1 MEDRAAELGKE
12 AERNTDVSNRIARL
26 EADLE
31 IMTKQIKQAKES
43 EAKARKETWNQ
54 IERAKR
60 TEEKYELELKQH
72 SSDVKQLKAAHEQL
86 AQSRSQLANVLRQ
99 LSNRTTPDLIEKLQR
114 DKELLEKRL
123 EQVQTEMDEIKEA
136 REKSTLHVMR
146 VNAESVALKII
157 LQEEVRSAKE
167 ESQQLK
173 TKLAETMTKHINELH
188 RFRNY
193 KTQFEELKIEFDKII
208 LEKEKCSAN
217 LAAVQA
223 AQIKDQE
230 IAKNKVGLEKS
241 NPKIV
246 KQKMNHPCPSST
258 KQQSVPVDA
267 NQQHPA
273 AQHVTSTLTPQ
284 QVIQRNPTNECN
296 VQNVVQNVGKP
307 NKHLQIFNFN
317 AIASDMLAELH
328 NNNGNVDQFVY
339 PCNNCKWPVETGF
352 YCGECEDFKL
362 CFRCH
367 KKDGHHH
374 KMDKFGFELDKINS
388 SSHLKDVTGDR
399 KSRIDRRILSFV
411 HSFYCIIDYC
421 LEPFCRTM
429 KEVVAHNLACHAKTS
444 IGEVKG
450 SPKLQSRCLVCRQLV
465 GLIISHA
472 KRCTDPECSKPH
484 CSNVKKKIKNT
495 PFLNSLFKSTMKVFP
510 PPKKQGNPNLEP
522 LGSRNKNQIPVN
534 ATTTSSA
541 DLKTKQLPDKS
552 PADNFPRGTGSVDSG
567 IVISSPTAIT
577 YAENLKRIQD
587 NVALVIHA
595 LKCLQ
600 GVNQANETV
609 RSLTLY
615 YLYRNSQFKLFS
627 LFFINPTVPHSIL
640 LENEERFEPREIM
653 PEWRV
658 VPSTSL
664 LTFEE
669 DNFSLEKLL

>member
-1 MEDRAAELGKE
+1 LEDRAAELDKE

-31 IMTKQIKQAKES
+31 FMTKQIKQAKES
-43 EAKARKETWNQ
+43 EAKARKETLNQ
-54 IERAKR
+54 TERAKR

-86 AQSRSQLANVLRQ
+86 AQSRSQLAKVLRQ
-99 LSNRTTPDLIEKLQR
+99 LSNRSPPDLIEKLQR

-136 REKSTLHVMR
+136 REKSTLQVMR
-146 VNAESVALKII
+146 VNAESVALKIT
-157 LQEEVRSAKE
+157 LQEEIRSAKE

-173 TKLAETMTKHINELH
+173 TKLTETMAKHINELH

-193 KTQFEELKIEFDKII
+193 KTQFEELKIEFDKLI
-208 LEKEKCSAN
+208 LEKEECSAN

-230 IAKNKVGLEKS
+230 IAKNKAELEKA

-246 KQKMNHPCPSST
+246 KQEMHQPCLSST
-258 KQQSVPVDA
+258 KQQNVPVVA

-284 QVIQRNPTNECN
+284 QVIQRNPTNKCN
-296 VQNVVQNVGKP
+296 VQNVVVQNVGNPYKQ
-307 NKHLQIFNFN
+307 LQIFNFN
-317 AIASDMLAELH
+317 AIAADMLVELH
-328 NNNGNVDQFVY
+328 NNNGNVVQFVY
-339 PCNNCKWPVETGF
+339 PCNNCKRPAETGF
-352 YCGECEDFKL
+352 YCGECDDFKL
-362 CFRCH
+362 CFLCH

-374 KMDKFGFELDKINS
+374 KMEKFGFELDRINS
-388 SSHLKDVTGDR
+388 SSHLKDVTEDR
-399 KSRIDRRILSFV
+399 ISRIDRRILSFV

-444 IGEVKG
+444 IGEFKG

-472 KRCTDPECSKPH
+472 HNCTDLECSKPY
-484 CSNVKKKIKNT
+484 CSNVKKKIKNNL
-495 PFLNSLFKSTMKVFP
+495 FLDNLFKSTRKALP
-510 PPKKQGNPNLEP
+510 PPKKLGNPNLEP
-522 LGSRNKNQIPVN
+522 LGSRNKNQIPIN
-534 ATTTSSA
+534 TTTTSSA
-541 DLKTKQLPDKS
+541 DLSKKDLSKKPLPDKS
-552 PADNFPRGTGSVDSG
+552 PADDFPRAVHSVIQAPTSSGSVDSG
-567 IVISSPTAIT
+567 IVVSSPTAIN
-577 YAENLKRIQD
+577 YAENLKRIQE

-595 LKCLQ
+595 HKCLQ
-600 GVNQANETV
+600 GVNQANESV

-615 YLYRNSQFKLFS
+615 YLYRNSQFKLFF
-627 LFFINPTVPHSIL
+627 LFFIILTVPHSTL
-640 LENEERFEPREIM
+640 PENEEHFEPREIM
-653 PEWRV
+653 PEW
-658 VPSTSL
+658 
-664 LTFEE
+664 
-669 DNFSLEKLL
+669 